1 MDAMLELARGL
12 VPSLLL
18 IGVLLLVRRGVSRGR
33 VGGGGGQQLRVSGRT
48 GVARGANVAVVEI
61 DQRRFLIGASEH
73 GVGLISEL
81 GAAATTPDGEASREI
96 VLPAES
102 TSTTAHTT
110 VSGPQ
115 DGWADTSSDDGP
127 RSGLVHRLQQM
138 TVRTHVEEPLREHL

>member
-1 MDAMLELARGL
+1 MEATLELARGL

-18 IGVLLLVRRGVSRGR
+18 IGVLLLVRRGVTRGR
-33 VGGGGGQQLRVSGRT
+33 IGGGGQELRVSSRT
-48 GVARGANVAVVEI
+48 GLARGASVAVVEI
-61 DQRRFLIGASEH
+61 DDRRFLVGASEH

-81 GAAATTPDGEASREI
+81 DPVTTAPDGAAREI
-96 VLPAES
+96 VLPGSDS
-102 TSTTAHTT
+102 TRTT

-115 DGWADTSSDDGP
+115 DGWADTHQDDGP